1 MRKLAILGLAGLLS
15 ACGTVSPLT
24 PPEGATLPD
33 APYGA
38 PDKPSAPDT
47 PNRDWTEVKKKETVE
62 EPPEPP
68 KEPIYKQLLEFIQS
82 MWRASGSAIEIA
94 QDVSKMTLQERMA
107 QQVKNEPL
115 TYSDPKVK
123 RTGGL

>member
-38 PDKPSAPDT
+38 PDKPTAQELLR
-47 PNRDWTEVKKKETVE
+47 RDALAAAGEAE
-62 EPPEPP
+62 
-68 KEPIYKQLLEFIQS
+68 LL
-82 MWRASGSAIEIA
+82 RRCRLDADGVHLDA
-94 QDVSKMTLQERMA
+94 
-107 QQVKNEPL
+107 
-115 TYSDPKVK
+115 
-123 RTGGL
+123 